1 MQQRVLKIPEEPCF
15 DRCSSLFHTLPRA
28 RHAVCSE
35 QQLLVALLACA
46 GLGIGY
52 EEHQPV
58 APSVP
63 RFTKQVLQLVLL
75 SWAAACGADR
85 WGNESWGLSWPTG
98 GQSTATLSCS
108 CHPKCSFDKAR
119 GGPQNCVCLL
129 VGWEKIWGNYWQTNI
144 NGFEITFFCFWEA
157 HLSSVSFASTV

>member
-15 DRCSSLFHTLPRA
+15 DQCSSSLFHTLPRA
-28 RHAVCSE
+28 RHAVGSE

-52 EEHQPV
+52 KEHQPV
-58 APSVP
+58 APSVQ

-75 SWAAACGADR
+75 SWVAACGADR
-85 WGNESWGLSWPTG
+85 WGNECWGFRGPTG
-98 GQSTATLSCS
+98 GQSTATLYCA

-119 GGPQNCVCLL
+119 RGPLRTVYACLL
-129 VGWEKIWGNYWQTNI
+129 GERK
-144 NGFEITFFCFWEA
+144 FEETIGKQI
-157 HLSSVSFASTV
+157 LMDLK

>member
-1 MQQRVLKIPEEPCF
+1 MQQRVLKIPEELCF
-15 DRCSSLFHTLPRA
+15 DQCSSLFHTLPRA

-52 EEHQPV
+52 KEHQPV
-58 APSVP
+58 APSLQ

-85 WGNESWGLSWPTG
+85 WGNESWRLSWPTG
-98 GQSTATLSCS
+98 GQSTGTFYCS
-108 CHPKCSFDKAR
+108 CHLKCSFDKAR
-119 GGPQNCVCLL
+119 GGPLRTVYACLL
-129 VGWEKIWGNYWQTNI
+129 GERKFGETIDKQI
-144 NGFEITFFCFWEA
+144 
-157 HLSSVSFASTV
+157 LMDLK